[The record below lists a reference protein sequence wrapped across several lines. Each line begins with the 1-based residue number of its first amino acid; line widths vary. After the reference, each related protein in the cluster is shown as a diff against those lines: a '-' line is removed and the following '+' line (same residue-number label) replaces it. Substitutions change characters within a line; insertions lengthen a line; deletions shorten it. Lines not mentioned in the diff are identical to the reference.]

1 MAINSAAIYKSIEPV
16 VRHFWGLEVDGEK
29 NPQIFDSIFD
39 VEETDEPVMEAT
51 EYGGAGPMSYK
62 AENERIVFDEI
73 VQGGTKRWSAGT
85 WASGIEISLE
95 AAEDTKYRAIRTSAQ
110 SLGRTARLTPEYL
123 TAQFLD
129 RAFNTSFPATND
141 GLPVL
146 SASHVVPKGGTYSN
160 LLANPYSLGEF
171 ALEQVFQNLAVLPGP
186 DGMIT
191 PLVPRQ
197 LIVPAALG
205 PLAWK
210 LHQTQLQ
217 VGSANNDR
225 SFIAGK
231 FDVTVFNYLGSNSR
245 WFVKTDAQDG
255 LFWKWRVK
263 PQFMR
268 DNIDAVTM
276 ALYMTRFR
284 AYWGIIDGRGLY
296 GSNAAS

>member
-1 MAINSAAIYKSIEPV
+1 MINAAAIYKSIEPV
-16 VRHFWGLEVDGEK
+16 VRHFWGLEAESSTTT
-29 NPQIFDSIFD
+29 PIFDKIFD

-62 AENERIVFDEI
+62 PENERIAFDEI
-73 VQGGTKRWSAGT
+73 IQGGTKRWSAGT

-123 TAQFLD
+123 AAQWLD
-129 RAFNTSFPATND
+129 RSFNTSYPATND
-141 GLPVL
+141 GLPIF

-160 LLANPYSLGEF
+160 LLSTPYSLNEF
-171 ALEQVFQNLAVLPGP
+171 ALEQIFQNLAVIPGP

-191 PLVPRQ
+191 PLAPKQ
-197 LIVPAALG
+197 LVVPAALG
-205 PLAWK
+205 IAAWK
-210 LHQTQLQ
+210 LMNTQLQ

-225 SFIAGK
+225 SFVAGK
-231 FDVTVFNYLGSNSR
+231 FDVTVNPYLGSNTR
-245 WFVKTDAQDG
+245 YFVKTDAQDG

-268 DNIDAVTM
+268 DNVDAVTM

-284 AYWGIIDGRGLY
+284 AYWGIIDGRGVY
-296 GSNAAS
+296 GSNAS